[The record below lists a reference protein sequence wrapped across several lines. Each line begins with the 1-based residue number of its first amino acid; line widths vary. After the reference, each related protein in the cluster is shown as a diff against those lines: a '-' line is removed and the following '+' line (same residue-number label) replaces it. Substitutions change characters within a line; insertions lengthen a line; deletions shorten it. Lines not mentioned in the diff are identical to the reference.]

1 MSINPMQIV
10 QQMINNN
17 QVMGNPMARNVLE
30 LYQKG
35 DINGLQEMAN
45 NLAKERGTTVDDIKN
60 QLMQRFGMR

>member
-45 NLAKERGTTVDDIKN
+45 NLAKEKGTTVDDIKN
-60 QLMQRFGMR
+60 QLMQRFGMK

>member
-1 MSINPMQIV
+1 MNISPMQIA

-60 QLMQRFGMR
+60 QLMQRFGMK